1 MKLALFI
8 TTSLCLYY
16 YFLLKRYE
24 RIIEQYQQNQAPIEA
39 DFLEADLVEKQ
50 RVREYDAFK
59 VISAA
64 DPEAWETVEQNNKK
78 RMPTNRQKRNDIE
91 FEIN

>member
-1 MKLALFI
+1 MPR
-8 TTSLCLYY
+8 Y

-39 DFLEADLVEKQ
+39 DFLEADLVETQ
-50 RVREYDAFK
+50 RIREYDTFK

-64 DPEAWETVEQNNKK
+64 EPEAWETVEQNKEK